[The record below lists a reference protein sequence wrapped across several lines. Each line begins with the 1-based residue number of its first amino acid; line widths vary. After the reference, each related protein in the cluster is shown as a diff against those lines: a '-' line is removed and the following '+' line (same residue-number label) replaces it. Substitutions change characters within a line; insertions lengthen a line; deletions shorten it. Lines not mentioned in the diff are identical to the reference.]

1 MGCGWKLSVSIDE
14 DGFKENNKV
23 VPEEFIQELMEL
35 DESGSTDYGEECFDI
50 FFSASRSFSIRYWA
64 RANLSDEV
72 REQIKGLVTFYLYCE
87 DRDPDETYEVD

>member
-1 MGCGWKLSVSIDE
+1 MGCGWKLSVCINE
-14 DGFKENNKV
+14 DKV

-35 DESGSTDYGEECFDI
+35 DESGSTDYGENCFDL
-50 FFSASRSFSIRYWA
+50 FFSASYRFSIEAWCDEH
-64 RANLSDEV
+64 LSDEV